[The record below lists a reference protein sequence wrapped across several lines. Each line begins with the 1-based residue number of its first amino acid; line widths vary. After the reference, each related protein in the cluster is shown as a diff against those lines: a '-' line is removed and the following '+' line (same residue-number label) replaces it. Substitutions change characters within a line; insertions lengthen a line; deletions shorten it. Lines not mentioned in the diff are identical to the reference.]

1 MVDVNVVA
9 QPRVWR
15 QEGVAQSWLED
26 VEEEEEE
33 EEDVQTPLQKQASV
47 AS

>member
-1 MVDVNVVA
+1 MKEMVDVEVVA

-15 QEGVAQSWLED
+15 QEVVAQSWLEG

-33 EEDVQTPLQKQASV
+33 VQAPLQKQASV